1 MTIQEALQRLAQV
14 LDKNARAYF
23 YDLQYWLYE
32 DYFNAI
38 GIRRKSKGKCI
49 RFYEDMEE
57 LEFDKVRAIIKDGD
71 EFYHYRFS
79 VEDLLANDWECVLM
93 DMDCDFVDT
102 FDDFLRSKNDEVV
115 FLSDVEE
122 LGFFRLLREKIISIE
137 IFCPYTSVVFTQAQ
151 QVLKN
156 YHNQKITG
164 KVDENLKAQWKAIV
178 ERNANTLISIDWESE
193 V

>member
-57 LEFDKVRAIIKDGD
+57 LEFDKVRAIIGEGD

-93 DMDCDFVDT
+93 NMNCDFVST
-102 FDDFLRSKNDEVV
+102 FDDFLRENNDEVMYLCEVSDFV
-115 FLSDVEE
+115 FEDNPKTKIKDVE
-122 LGFFRLLREKIISIE
+122 LV
-137 IFCPYTSVVFTQAQ
+137 CPYDENITFWAEQEILQA
-151 QVLKN
+151 
-156 YHNQKITG
+156 YHNHRILGLGNSYKEKWLG
-164 KVDENLKAQWKAIV
+164 VEKASADVLVRV
-178 ERNANTLISIDWESE
+178 EWATNC
-193 V
+193 